1 MSDGT
6 ELGTDLTEE
15 AVASGSSISDVVESA
30 GIEDVISTAKLGYE
44 NFGKNKAGST
54 AFGWVVADSL
64 ATELEARI
72 AAAAEPQEDS
82 VADSDAAVHA
92 LSEWIDG
99 ELSDRDAEAVT
110 LHRIFKLQE
119 EAGEVASATI
129 GALGANPRK
138 GVTNDTEKIKDEL
151 LDVAVTAL
159 GAYDH
164 LDGEG
169 RAVSE
174 LLEKIRAVAVRAG
187 VIEEDP
193 TEGQD

>member
-1 MSDGT
+1 MSDGI
-6 ELGTDLTEE
+6 ELGTDLTE
-15 AVASGSSISDVVESA
+15 AVSDSSTISDVVESA
-30 GIEDVISTAKLGYE
+30 GIEDVISTARLGYE
-44 NFGKNKAGST
+44 NFGKNNVGST
-54 AFGWVVADSL
+54 AFGWVVASSL

-72 AAAAEPQEDS
+72 AADAEPQEDS
-82 VADSDAAVHA
+82 VADSDAAVTA

-99 ELSDRDAEAVT
+99 ELSDRDSEAVT

-159 GAYDH
+159 GAYEH
-164 LDGEG
+164 LDREG

-174 LLEKIRAVAVRAG
+174 LLEKIKAVATRAG
-187 VIEEDP
+187 VLEEETAAD
-193 TEGQD
+193 ED